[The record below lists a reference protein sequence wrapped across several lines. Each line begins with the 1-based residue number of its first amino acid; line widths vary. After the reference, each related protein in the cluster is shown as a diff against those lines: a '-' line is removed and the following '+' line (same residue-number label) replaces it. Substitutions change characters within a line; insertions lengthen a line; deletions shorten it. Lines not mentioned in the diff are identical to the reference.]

1 MLINQITKKI
11 QIPFLNQLSFGFIKQ
26 TKILLLKTNNTIKYF
41 LIPEEVSCNTD
52 KTNLILTIK
61 STEKKDLIKLEETE
75 APLLLMK
82 KSVFL
87 VKKTEET
94 VFVIKINTAKAP
106 KYATWR

>member
-1 MLINQITKKI
+1 MIGLEN
-11 QIPFLNQLSFGFIKQ
+11 
-26 TKILLLKTNNTIKYF
+26 
-41 LIPEEVSCNTD
+41 
-52 KTNLILTIK
+52 
-61 STEKKDLIKLEETE
+61 KDLIKLEETK
-75 APLLLMK
+75 APLLLIK